1 IKNRDGDECMIL
13 LEANQLKKYVK
24 DRLLFDIEHLSIQ
37 KNDRIGLVGQNG
49 SGKTTLMEVLAG
61 KQRTEQ
67 GSISATATRELLPQL
82 KNKEGDECMILLEAN
97 QLKKY
102 VKDRLLFDIEHLS
115 IQKNDRIGL
124 VGQNGSGKT
133 TLMEVL
139 AGKQRTEQGSI
150 SATATRELLPQLKN

>member
-1 IKNRDGDECMIL
+1 NAFLSLSNKIKNRDGDECMIL

-82 KNKEGDECMILLEAN
+82 KNTNTTK
-97 QLKKY
+97 
-102 VKDRLLFDIEHLS
+102 
-115 IQKNDRIGL
+115 
-124 VGQNGSGKT
+124 SGGEIT
-133 TLMEVL
+133 
-139 AGKQRTEQGSI
+139 QDYINR
-150 SATATRELLPQLKN
+150 